1 MVYHVNDTSEI
12 IPWILGWGAGA
23 EVLSP
28 WELRQ
33 SLRETAQKLADL
45 LT

>member
-1 MVYHVNDTSEI
+1 MHYEVHDFSEI
-12 IPWILGWGAGA
+12 TAWILGWGVAA

-28 WELRQ
+28 KQFRK